1 MKTMVEGGQHT
12 AAATMAKAGAV
23 ARALV
28 MAYLAAAMTACGANS
43 TSGEDVARQEDSLI
57 TTTAGTFYDSGTQ
70 CTVGGTTMH
79 CCPNG
84 YAMIGARLDQNVF
97 KCAPLQF
104 PSGTRSLDTS
114 TQRAGMHACPYGQVM
129 VGFHNALNR
138 LACQTLPGTS
148 VSGEYTDPVPP
159 PLFPNTPTQDGYPM
173 HVCSPNQGYTMSGIN
188 VGQNKF
194 LCASDLV
201 IP

>member
-1 MKTMVEGGQHT
+1 MKTIIEGGHGAT
-12 AAATMAKAGAV
+12 AAALVKGKGV
-23 ARALV
+23 LSVLV
-28 MAYLAAAMTACGANS
+28 MAYLAAAMSGCSNGSA
-43 TSGEDVARQEDSLI
+43 SGEDVASQSDSLI
-57 TTTAGTFYDSGTQ
+57 TTTSGTFYDTGTQ

-84 YAMIGARLDQNVF
+84 YAMIGAHVGQNVF

-104 PSGTRSLDTS
+104 ASGTRSLDTS

-129 VGFHNALNR
+129 VGFHNGLNR

-194 LCASDLV
+194 LCASDVV